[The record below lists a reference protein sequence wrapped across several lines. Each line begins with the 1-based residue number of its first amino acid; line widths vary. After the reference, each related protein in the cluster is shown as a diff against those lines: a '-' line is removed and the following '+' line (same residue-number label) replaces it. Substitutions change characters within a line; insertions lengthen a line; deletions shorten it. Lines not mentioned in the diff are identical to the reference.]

1 MRAIEPA
8 PNLLLVGGP
17 KCGTTSLLLWLRK
30 HKEVYHPWERV
41 NSGAVESG
49 FLLGGVVDYP
59 FEMSK
64 PRGTLFLPHE
74 ADMDYFKGERLIID
88 KSPQHLY
95 SKKALETVGDLMPE
109 AKVIITV
116 RDPYDLMISLFH
128 QQKKTV
134 HFKTSFESLI
144 SKIDSLN
151 WIASPEDPDTWGFLT
166 YPRFSSHVKNW
177 IDEIGEERVRVVQL
191 KSIASNPRMVLD
203 EISDWLGID
212 PAGMPR
218 DLSVKNP
225 RGKLSNSAYRRF
237 LRKPP
242 NWAFS
247 LAKVVIPTRG
257 LRKVLLDPIRS
268 KGWKYVQSEKQEIS
282 DELTEKIRLNL
293 IDDIEFMENLE
304 KYIPKSVII

>member
-1 MRAIEPA
+1 MMHQ
-8 PNLLLVGGP
+8 LLAQTILRELP
-17 KCGTTSLLLWLRK
+17 DSSLEWFSYILRK
-30 HKEVYHPWERV
+30 KWCDEFID
-41 NSGAVESG
+41 GANTLVPG
-49 FLLGGVVDYP
+49 HIKVV
-59 FEMSK
+59 M
-64 PRGTLFLPHE
+64 
-74 ADMDYFKGERLIID
+74 
-88 KSPQHLY
+88 
-95 SKKALETVGDLMPE
+95 
-109 AKVIITV
+109 
-116 RDPYDLMISLFH
+116 
-128 QQKKTV
+128 
-134 HFKTSFESLI
+134 TSINQDGSFNPLSI
-144 SKIDSLN
+144 GSYDSLYTN
-151 WIASPEDPDTWGFLT
+151 LR
-166 YPRFSSHVKNW
+166 YSSW
-177 IDEIGEERVRVVQL
+177 SEGIGGLANKERVRVVQL

-225 RGKLSNSAYRRF
+225 RGQLSNSAYRRF
-237 LRKPP
+237 LRQPP